1 MAHKVEI
8 QNLLN
13 ASRSI
18 DPTIRQLRN
27 NFQEVV
33 TKLDILHSF
42 IETACSDCADDND
55 IVIKRTAFADRI
67 AAVNAALTTA
77 KEAASEGSYL
87 ALEDYWAE
95 NIIDTTGLTNPTS
108 SVVESTPDPEP
119 EPELNPDTESETDAN
134 TDTVPASGA

>member
-77 KEAASEGSYL
+77 KEAASGGSYL

-108 SVVESTPDPEP
+108 SVVESTPDPDP
-119 EPELNPDTESETDAN
+119 ESVTDAN
-134 TDTVPASGA
+134 TDTVPASGT

>member
-42 IETACSDCADDND
+42 IETACSDCAEDND

-77 KEAASEGSYL
+77 KEAASGGSYL

-119 EPELNPDTESETDAN
+119 ELTPDPESVTDAN
-134 TDTVPASGA
+134 TDTDTVPASGA

>member
-42 IETACSDCADDND
+42 IETACSDCADD

-77 KEAASEGSYL
+77 KEAASGGSYL

-108 SVVESTPDPEP
+108 SVVESTTDP
-119 EPELNPDTESETDAN
+119 EPELNPDPESVTDAN